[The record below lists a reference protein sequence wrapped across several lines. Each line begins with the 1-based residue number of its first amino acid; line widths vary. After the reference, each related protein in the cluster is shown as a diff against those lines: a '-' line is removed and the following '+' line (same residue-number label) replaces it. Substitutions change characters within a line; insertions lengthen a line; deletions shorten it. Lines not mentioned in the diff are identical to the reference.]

1 MYALKH
7 CAIRQQFEPV
17 NNYFEN
23 EVMPAF
29 QTTASD
35 ASAGKGD
42 GAGMPIASNFNRS
55 KPNKSADRA
64 PEG

>member
-7 CAIRQQFEPV
+7 RAIRQQFEPV

-23 EVMPAF
+23 EVTPAF
-29 QTTASD
+29 QTTD
-35 ASAGKGD
+35 ARAGKGD

>member
-7 CAIRQQFEPV
+7 RAIRQQFEPV

-23 EVMPAF
+23 EVTPAF
-29 QTTASD
+29 QTTD
-35 ASAGKGD
+35 ARAGKGD

-55 KPNKSADRA
+55 KNESADRA